1 MLSWLTSLKKSAM
14 IIFNNV
20 CKNASEI
27 EPKMSVRAFFLENLS
42 VKQLVDIIKYAR
54 PCSLIV

>member
-1 MLSWLTSLKKSAM
+1 MADFIKKSAM

-20 CKNASEI
+20 CKKIATEI
-27 EPKMSVRAFFLENLS
+27 EPKTSVRAFFLENLS